1 MHSVDPVVSSSN
13 IPTIPLTVAQAMN
26 PSPRPPSPTARAATQ
41 RAHRRDNPNQLTSRD
56 AQVLLMGAS
65 TKDKPNGGQTSER
78 PRIESF
84 FTSETASTAS
94 QEPATLVT
102 KKPSMSKSSAP
113 PRPSREIRRKFSTGS
128 QSADVSYR
136 VLFCVWCSSYRSL
149 EHRRRR
155 CLGRVGQLA
164 LAREP
169 EDHGRVRLPMYRAC
183 AAPSGRRHQGQA
195 RLSASTRQR
204 VPNKSHRRSP
214 RRPLPS
220 FRLPPGQRRE
230 DGYCQYQRHQARQAR
245 EDRPTHTRHARM
257 GGQAESHC
265 PLTRVASHRGR
276 LGVHGRAHPV
286 LRHLSCSPSRYTSD
300 IYMFIRCRDLGRF
313 SLTLPHG

>member
-1 MHSVDPVVSSSN
+1 MTTPVRLSILAHVVYKFLTMPSVDPVVSSSN

-102 KKPSMSKSSAP
+102 KKPSMSKASAP

-128 QSADVSYR
+128 QAADVS
-136 VLFCVWCSSYRSL
+136 
-149 EHRRRR
+149 H
-155 CLGRVGQLA
+155 
-164 LAREP
+164 
-169 EDHGRVRLPMYRAC
+169 
-183 AAPSGRRHQGQA
+183 
-195 RLSASTRQR
+195 
-204 VPNKSHRRSP
+204 
-214 RRPLPS
+214 
-220 FRLPPGQRRE
+220 
-230 DGYCQYQRHQARQAR
+230 
-245 EDRPTHTRHARM
+245 
-257 GGQAESHC
+257 
-265 PLTRVASHRGR
+265 
-276 LGVHGRAHPV
+276 
-286 LRHLSCSPSRYTSD
+286 
-300 IYMFIRCRDLGRF
+300 
-313 SLTLPHG
+313 